1 MIERKNLDLQSPRKN
16 FEVDH
21 PAVLTKTDL
30 DVADDIALVSNV
42 VDQAQKLVQESRL
55 AA

>member
-1 MIERKNLDLQSPRKN
+1 MDLQSPRQN
-16 FEVDH
+16 FDVDH

-30 DVADDIALVSNV
+30 HFADDIALVFNV

-55 AA
+55 AV